1 MIRYELEGA
10 LKVPSS
16 IKMYTKPIKGEYLDI
31 LLRSPK
37 TIFSTKDVA
46 LLWSE
51 EREIMVRNRLKKYA
65 RAGKLIRVHRGL
77 YAKDKKYDK
86 FELATKIYIP
96 SYISFE
102 TVLAKAG
109 VIFQFY
115 GQIFVASYVTR
126 EIIVDAQTYSYKR
139 IKYSIL
145 TDHTGVEVKHNYYI
159 ASPER
164 AFLDVIYLSKNYHF
178 DNLSPL
184 NWENV
189 FEILPIY
196 KNKSMEKR
204 VKKYHKSIKEPK

>member
-1 MIRYELEGA
+1 
-10 LKVPSS
+10 VPSS
-16 IKMYTKPIKGEYLDI
+16 IKMDTKPIKGEYLDT

-51 EREIMVRNRLKKYA
+51 ERGIMVRNRLKKYA
-65 RAGKLIRVHRGL
+65 LAGKLIRVHRGL
-77 YAKDKKYDK
+77 YAKDKNYDK
-86 FELATKIYIP
+86 FEFATKIYTP
-96 SYISFE
+96 SYVSFE

-109 VIFQFY
+109 VVFQLY

-126 EIIVDAQTYSYKR
+126 EIIVDDQTYSYKS

-145 TDHTGVEVKHNYYI
+145 TDHSGVEAKHNYYI

-184 NWENV
+184 NWEKV